1 MAQNTTVL
9 PGTGYLINPK
19 VYTDLFNRLNQLGY
33 HDLDTLS
40 FTVVINKPFY
50 AVTVYQNKNGKMTQ
64 VYKAQ
69 IAVKHLTRETIAA
82 C

>member
-1 MAQNTTVL
+1 MAQNTTPL
-9 PGTGYLINPK
+9 SGTGYLINPK
-19 VYTDLFNRLNQLGY
+19 VYTDLANRLRQLGY
-33 HDLDTLS
+33 ADLGSLS
-40 FTVVINKPFY
+40 FTVTVNKPFY

-69 IAVKHLTRETIAA
+69 IAVKHLTRTAVAA